1 MDWYQTVFELID
13 LRSFSNLW
21 YWIALAVLW
30 STSSHWILGVPFD
43 LVQRAS
49 RYGGEAETDLNDLVR
64 INVNRILYLMT
75 STGTGATGFIAL
87 VLAMLVTL
95 GFFYS
100 YEFAQA
106 TFFLVAPMSLIG
118 ALNVWT
124 ARKIRATEA
133 AGAALYTLM
142 WRHRRIVQGM
152 GVVWI
157 FVTGVWGMSRNML
170 VTGPF

>member
-49 RYGGEAETDLNDLVR
+49 RYGGDAEVDLNDLVR
-64 INVNRILYLMT
+64 INVNRILYLAN
-75 STGTGATGFIAL
+75 STGIYVTGITATGL
-87 VLAMLVTL
+87 TMLVVL
-95 GFFYS
+95 GFFYG

-106 TFFLVAPMSLIG
+106 VFFLATPMSLIG
-118 ALNVWT
+118 ALNLWT
-124 ARKIRATEA
+124 GRKIRATAA
-133 AGAALYTLM
+133 AGETLYKLM

-157 FVTGVWGMSRNML
+157 FVTGVWGMGTNML

>member
-43 LVQRAS
+43 MVQRAS
-49 RYGGEAETDLNDLVR
+49 RYGGDLERDFRDLVR
-64 INVNRILYLMT
+64 INVNRILFVART
-75 STGTGATGFIAL
+75 TGPWITAITAGFLSIL
-87 VLAMLVTL
+87 VVL
-95 GFFYS
+95 GFFYD

-106 TFFLVAPMSLIG
+106 VFFLAAPMSTIG

-124 ARKIRATEA
+124 GIAIERRGDASET
-133 AGAALYTLM
+133 LYRLM

-152 GVVWI
+152 GVIWI
-157 FVTGVWGMSRNML
+157 FVTGVWGMGKNML
-170 VTGPF
+170 VTGPL